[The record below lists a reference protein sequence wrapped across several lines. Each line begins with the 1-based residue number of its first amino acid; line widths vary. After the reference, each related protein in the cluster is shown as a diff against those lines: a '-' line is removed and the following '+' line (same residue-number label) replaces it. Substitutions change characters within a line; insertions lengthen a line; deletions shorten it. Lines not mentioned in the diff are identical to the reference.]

1 MVQEK
6 NSAKFCPKTQPYAGF
21 SLLKNYKK
29 NSLCGK
35 NWYSCF
41 QNSIFPPENSM
52 HRRLQALS
60 SLQKSVQKMPVL
72 DFVVWGP
79 VLVICEHT
87 WYADTITSSG
97 SIRVSQPQIVIR
109 RQPRRFD
116 DKDTLTTSQNVT
128 FRCHKSDGSKYQFCA
143 WHGPNMDS
151 GQDCTL
157 RQECGWIH

>member
-1 MVQEK
+1 M
-6 NSAKFCPKTQPYAGF
+6 KTENKARHFYTICQSTRWPDGR
-21 SLLKNYKK
+21 SIEQLPH
-29 NSLCGK
+29 STG
-35 NWYSCF
+35 S
-41 QNSIFPPENSM
+41 SIFLLENSM

-116 DKDTLTTSQNVT
+116 EKDTLTTSQNVT

-157 RQECGWIH
+157 RQECGWTH